1 MAQVKLS
8 RRWDSENGSQ
18 LVEFALVLPLL
29 LLVVLAI
36 ADFGFIFMRF
46 EVVTNAARE
55 GARVA
60 VLPGYTVADV
70 EARVIAYAT
79 SGGAPGLTAA
89 NIDVDDTTVPM
100 GAGTPLPCKRV
111 TINYTYTYQF
121 MGGIAGLL
129 GATYTTVPLRAV
141 AEMRTESP
149 GS

>member
-1 MAQVKLS
+1 MAEVKIS
-8 RRWDSENGSQ
+8 RHWACERGSQ

-36 ADFGFIFMRF
+36 ADFGFIFQRF

-70 EARVIAYAT
+70 EARVIAYADA
-79 SGGAPGLTAA
+79 GGAPGLTAA
-89 NIDVDDTTVPM
+89 AIDVDDTTVAM
-100 GAGTPLPCKRV
+100 GAATPLPCKRV

-121 MGGIAGLL
+121 MGGIAGLF
-129 GATYTTVPLRAV
+129 GASYTTVPLRAV
-141 AEMRTESP
+141 AEMRTESA
-149 GS
+149 GT